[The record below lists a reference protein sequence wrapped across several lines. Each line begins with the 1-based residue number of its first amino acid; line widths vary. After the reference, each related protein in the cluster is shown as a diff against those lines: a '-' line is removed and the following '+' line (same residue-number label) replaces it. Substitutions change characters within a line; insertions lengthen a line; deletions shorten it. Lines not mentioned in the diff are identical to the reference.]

1 MGAVETTYTFTATDT
16 ITSTKMNNII
26 DQTVITNDAIW
37 LSDGLEVASGK
48 IRITGGGITSSKLG
62 TGCVT
67 SNAILDGTIVNADIN
82 ASAAIALS
90 KLGSG
95 ALPTAITI
103 ASANIVDGTIVADD
117 IADATITAP
126 KLNGAQSGSAPV
138 YGVRAWAKLN
148 PFVGSIRTGAYK
160 IGTYS
165 RTVTE
170 TTVSMIDHGLKA
182 NDKIRLDFTSG
193 SGTDGLY
200 TVISSAN
207 ANEFVVNH
215 TGSATSGNVTAQFVA
230 IQGSGNVSTAC
241 WYDAS
246 DNRIVLNFA
255 TEMPNVDY
263 VTMATGQHYPSAWAT
278 RANEDTLGDTQ
289 LNTIYQAHIYIDN
302 SNRFTNVIIV
312 G

>member
-1 MGAVETTYTFTATDT
+1 MGAVDTTYTFTATDT

-26 DQTVITNDAIW
+26 DQTTMTSDAII
-37 LSDGLEVASGK
+37 GTTLEVASGK
-48 IRITGGGITSSKLG
+48 LKVRAAGITSNELA
-62 TGCVT
+62 TGSVT
-67 SNAILDGTIVNADIN
+67 SNAIADGAIVNADIN
-82 ASAAIALS
+82 ASAAIELS
-90 KLGSG
+90 KLATG

-103 ASANIVDGTIVADD
+103 ASANIVDGTIATADL
-117 IADATITAP
+117 ADATITAP
-126 KLNGAQSGSAPV
+126 KLDGAQSGSAPV

-165 RTVTE
+165 RTTTE

-200 TVISSAN
+200 TVTSSAS
-207 ANEFVVNH
+207 ANEFVVDH

-230 IQGSGNVSTAC
+230 IQGSGNVSTAS
-241 WYDAS
+241 WYDS
-246 DNRIVLNFA
+246 GDQRIVLNF
-255 TEMPNVDY
+255 TTQMPNDNYATLV
-263 VTMATGQHYPSAWAT
+263 TGQHYPGSFSDSGS
-278 RANEDTLGDTQ
+278 EDTLGTTQ
-289 LNTIYQAHIYIDN
+289 LNTIYQGHVYHAG
-302 SNRFTNVIIV
+302 SPRFLNVMFI